1 MKLVHTVHVLTA
13 LVIGGVLFA
22 LGCGGS
28 SAADTSAVDA
38 AAGAASTDA
47 GQVGAPHAPGDVDA
61 AAPRLDFYVDPDIGD
76 DDAAGTKAAPLK
88 SLALALDRIAP
99 GGAVHLA
106 PGNYQETISGVVP
119 DGVAIVADHGRA
131 VLHAGAQGVTA
142 LLFLGGGKAR
152 NLVLQGFAVGVQ
164 ASSGTQQLQGVTF
177 QDNITGLQVKNGAD
191 LTLTGGTITG
201 GEIAVVISDDARFT
215 MVGGELAHVGLACG
229 GIGALWAG
237 GDATV
242 TMRGVAIHDNLDPI
256 EILGSARGWLDD
268 CTITNNGAG
277 ACEPQPTFVVGDFA
291 SFALRTSVV
300 SGSSA
305 GVLGATTRGPV
316 GINDDTIMS
325 SGDVAVLD
333 FEGAFGDVIG
343 TSLAGDGTGTA
354 IRVGGLSEVVV
365 TGATLARF
373 DTALRVE
380 GGVVALRRT
389 KLDACTSGIDLGN
402 AALDLGTAA
411 DPGGNALAGVAETAL
426 RVSTS
431 AETTITA
438 SGNEWIAG
446 TQGAD
451 GDGHFLSCAVC
462 GPWGLE
468 AAPPRN
474 LVLEKAGPTV
484 AF

>member
-1 MKLVHTVHVLTA
+1 MKLLHTVHVLTA

-22 LGCGGS
+22 LGCGGP
-28 SAADTSAVDA
+28 SAANTSAVDA
-38 AAGAASTDA
+38 AGATSTGADL
-47 GQVGAPHAPGDVDA
+47 VGAPPARADVDA
-61 AAPRLDFYVDPDIGD
+61 ASPSLELYVDPDTGS

-88 SLALALDRIAP
+88 SLAAALDRIAR

-106 PGNYQETISGVVP
+106 PGDYQETTSGMVP
-119 DGVAIVADHGRA
+119 DGVAIVADHGTA

-142 LLFLGGGKAR
+142 FLFLGGGKAR
-152 NLVLQGFAVGVQ
+152 DLVLQGFAVGVQ

-177 QDNITGLQVKNGAD
+177 QDNITGLQVKNGAY

-201 GEIAVVISDDARFT
+201 GEIGVAISDDARFT

-256 EILGSARGWLDD
+256 EIGGFARAWLDD
-268 CTITNNGAG
+268 CTVTNNGAG
-277 ACEPQPTFVVGDFA
+277 ACEPQPTFVVSDFA

-300 SGSSA
+300 SGSVA

-325 SGDVAVLD
+325 AGDVAVLD

-365 TGATLARF
+365 TGATLAGF
-373 DTALRVE
+373 ETALRVE

-389 KLDACTSGIDLGN
+389 KLDACASGIDLGN

-411 DPGGNALAGVAETAL
+411 DPGGNALAGIAKTAL

-438 SGNEWIAG
+438 TGNEWIAG

-451 GDGHFLSCAVC
+451 GDGHFPVGPVC

-468 AAPPRN
+468 TAPPRN
-474 LVLEKAGPTV
+474 LVLERAGPTV